1 MHQLTPKIPF
11 TIIQSGLAVR
21 HGRSSI
27 ATGLIIIVVD
37 GGGNDALIT
46 RSAA

>member
-27 ATGLIIIVVD
+27 ATGLIIIVVE
-37 GGGNDALIT
+37 GGGNPLIT